1 MHLPGSSPGSVVSS
15 STRALN
21 TTRSHV
27 SSGNPPFSR
36 CPVSS
41 LASASYVRPAKDLE
55 SEERDAI
62 FRRQTCEANVVSRDE
77 GESRSVPPTPRP
89 KDRKEVKAMS
99 IFDKKDNGQVN
110 VPQIEVRGD
119 EVRVPETDDGQ
130 AQDREQNPQ
139 DRTYKLPKTKWFGNS
154 GF

>member
-1 MHLPGSSPGSVVSS
+1 MHLPGSGSDPVVSS
-15 STRALN
+15 STPALN
-21 TTRSHV
+21 ATRSNISAAN
-27 SSGNPPFSR
+27 SSFSC

-41 LASASYVRPAKDLE
+41 LAGTSYARPTKDLE

-62 FRRQTCEANVVSRDE
+62 FRRQSREANVVSRDE
-77 GESRSVPPTPRP
+77 SESRSVPQTPRP

-99 IFDKKDNGQVN
+99 IFAKKDNGQVN
-110 VPQIEVRGD
+110 VPEIEVRGD

-130 AQDREQNPQ
+130 AQDREQPPQ